1 MNDTLTGKTIGKYEI
16 IEKLGRGG
24 MAEVYKGYQ
33 KNLDRYVAIK
43 LMHSF
48 LISEQD
54 FLNRFQQE
62 ARAMAALNHP
72 NIVGVYDFDQYKEDT
87 YYLVMEF
94 VDGGTLK
101 DRLETLNKNKERLPL
116 ETSIRIVREVAD
128 ALAYAHRRNLVH
140 RDIKP
145 ANIMLDK
152 ESGRALLTDFGIVKL
167 VGGQT
172 MGYTATGALIG
183 TPAYMSPEQAL
194 GKSGDERADIYSL
207 GVLLF
212 QMMTGQLPYEA
223 DTPLAVV
230 MKHVNSPTPLPVT
243 FNPEI
248 PDALQTIIVKAMA
261 KIPDDRYATAAELAV
276 ALRQIDLSAP
286 PPKKID
292 GHSTIAATQIV
303 PPEIAKLDK
312 PVQMPPAPQATE
324 VVKPPVSK
332 PPVSQSPISQSPMQP
347 VDLTTQPS
355 ASSKKRSPW
364 LYAGIAA
371 VLILVVVGSIFA
383 LNGRNNDPTPT
394 IAAVVEAADTAA
406 PETVT
411 ETPPRATAVPGKT
424 PDVVATAVAAISL
437 TETAKPTQTAVPTTA
452 SSPTP
457 TPTPNATLDFLAN
470 CTLDVELVNS
480 YAYQTQSS
488 SFAPVSAT
496 FPMSWIL
503 RNSGTCPWPAGSQW
517 AYVEGDELGY
527 SEPVV
532 LENDVPSGAEI
543 TLTTNLKAPASADD
557 YESRWQLV
565 DDNDSPIGGLI
576 SFSMTAYI
584 PSTATPSATN
594 TPAASPTPEPSE
606 ITELNYAF
614 EIQNCEYI
622 GTMDWRCRVRLTPYG
637 GGGGPYTVFIFLNP
651 IVELRDQF
659 YYDYYVQARR
669 CAAWNTEIR
678 VLDEATSLEFSRHL
692 YVDPNNYIAGGC
704 TLP

>member
-1 MNDTLTGKTIGKYEI
+1 MNDTLIGTIIGKYEI

-33 KNLDRYVAIK
+33 KNLDRHVAIK

-72 NIVGVYDFDQYKEDT
+72 NIVGVYDFDQYKEDI

-101 DRLETLNKNKERLPL
+101 DKLETLAKNKERLPL

-128 ALAYAHRRNLVH
+128 ALDYAHRRNMVH

-194 GKSGDERADIYSL
+194 GHSGDERADIYSL

-230 MKHVNSPTPLPVT
+230 MKHVNSPTPMPVT
-243 FNPEI
+243 FNPDI
-248 PDALQTIIVKAMA
+248 PDALQVIIVKAMA
-261 KIPDDRYATAAELAV
+261 KIPDDRYATADELAT

-286 PPKKID
+286 PPKKKIVAD
-292 GHSTIAATQIV
+292 HSTIAATQIV
-303 PPEIAKLDK
+303 PPEIVELDK
-312 PVQMPPAPQATE
+312 PIQMPQSPQPTA
-324 VVKPPVSK
+324 VSQ
-332 PPVSQSPISQSPMQP
+332 PPVSQPPAQPIE
-347 VDLTTQPS
+347 LTSQPS

-364 LYAGIAA
+364 LYVGIAA
-371 VLILVVVGSIFA
+371 VLILTVVGGIFA
-383 LNGRNNDPTPT
+383 LNGRTTDPTPT
-394 IAAVVEAADTAA
+394 IPALVEAADTATPKPPTEA
-406 PETVT
+406 PRKE
-411 ETPPRATAVPGKT
+411 TAVPDET
-424 PDVVATAVAAISL
+424 PDVVATAVAAIAL
-437 TETAKPTQTAVPTTA
+437 TETAKPTGTAVPTKTTV
-452 SSPTP
+452 PTQTP
-457 TPTPNATLDFLAN
+457 TPDATQKFLDN
-470 CTLDVELVNS
+470 CTLDVELLNS
-480 YAYQTQSS
+480 YAYQSQSS
-488 SFAPVSAT
+488 SFAPVGAT

-517 AYVEGDELGY
+517 AFLEGNELGY
-527 SEPVV
+527 KEPVT

-543 TLTTNLKAPASADD
+543 TFTTNLVAPTSVND

-565 DDNDSPIGGLI
+565 DSSGSPIGSPI
-576 SFSMTAYI
+576 TFTITTYI
-584 PSTATPSATN
+584 PPTATPRATN
-594 TPAASPTPEPSE
+594 TPVAPPASPTPEKE
-606 ITELNYAF
+606 IVELNYAF
-614 EIQNCEYI
+614 EILNCEYV
-622 GTMDWRCRVRLTPYG
+622 GSDWRCRIRLTPYG
-637 GGGGPYTVFIFLNP
+637 GGGGPYTMFIFLNP

-669 CAAWNTEIR
+669 CAAWNTEIK
-678 VLDEATSLEFSRHL
+678 VIDEATSLEFSRSL
-692 YVDPNNYIAGGC
+692 YVDPDNYISGGC